1 MNTNNKELRED
12 IEHLLPWHAAGTLSR
27 RDAERVESA
36 LANDN
41 ELASRYEAVREE
53 LGEAIRLNESLGAP
67 SARAM
72 ETLFA
77 KIDAEPAR
85 APKASIRLSTWIT
98 GFIAS
103 FQPRTLAYAG
113 GVAAVA
119 IMLQA
124 GLITNLMLENDAF
137 KVQSTQTGESLRG
150 IDTDAYVL
158 IRFKPESNITDISK
172 FLEEHNAKV
181 TGGPAAGSGLFRVR
195 VAEKP
200 LSPAEIGAIV
210 KRMQG
215 NPVVGFTV
223 PAAQ

>member
-1 MNTNNKELRED
+1 
-12 IEHLLPWHAAGTLSR
+12 
-27 RDAERVESA
+27 
-36 LANDN
+36 
-41 ELASRYEAVREE
+41 
-53 LGEAIRLNESLGAP
+53 
-67 SARAM
+67 
-72 ETLFA
+72 
-77 KIDAEPAR
+77 
-85 APKASIRLSTWIT
+85 
-98 GFIAS
+98 
-103 FQPRTLAYAG
+103 
-113 GVAAVA
+113 
-119 IMLQA
+119 
-124 GLITNLMLENDAF
+124 
-137 KVQSTQTGESLRG
+137 VQSTQTGESLRG